1 MKCVTFCIVQKKKG
15 GWPKGK
21 KRKKMRD
28 SNAPKP
34 ALNGYLHFLNERRE
48 ILRRENPTMAFAEM
62 IRVLGAEWT
71 KLPQHEKQVSA
82 SLLLIWKWGVGGGIL
97 ICRGGGGEIVIC
109 RDGVGAL

>member
-1 MKCVTFCIVQKKKG
+1 
-15 GWPKGK
+15 
-21 KRKKMRD
+21 MRD

-71 KLPQHEKQVSA
+71 KLPQHEKQVSRMNWDPYFENGSK
-82 SLLLIWKWGVGGGIL
+82 SLGSSCPTFQLLTL
-97 ICRGGGGEIVIC
+97 CRNQYFSVSM
-109 RDGVGAL
+109 AYKLN